1 MIEIQID
8 DRVKKV
14 STEMT
19 IRQYKKYF
27 NNKTK
32 YEGNPLMMLSLLVDE
47 PVDVLRD
54 LPKNQVD
61 FVLNYLSDEITKNP
75 MGDLVMTFEHDGIK
89 YGLENDW
96 SNLAWG
102 AWVDLEI
109 LSSEDIDNNIDH
121 ILAVMYR
128 PVLTNKGTDYTIESY
143 KSKSVLTRK
152 KIFEDLPVKYWF
164 NFAGFFFSNRQN
176 IHLRYQQFFEIDQQ
190 DESTDSKDTQE
201 TPEIPKRESVSRFY
215 FSLTFNLAND
225 DLTKIQQIEEMNVY
239 LVLNAASFLKD
250 RRIKEENE
258 LKKLRNQKIS

>member
-164 NFAGFFFSNRQN
+164 NFAGFFFQIVKIYISDINNSLKLTNKMNRLILKTHKKLPKYLREKVSLDSILVSPSTSQTTTLPKSNR
-176 IHLRYQQFFEIDQQ
+176 
-190 DESTDSKDTQE
+190 
-201 TPEIPKRESVSRFY
+201 
-215 FSLTFNLAND
+215 
-225 DLTKIQQIEEMNVY
+225 
-239 LVLNAASFLKD
+239 
-250 RRIKEENE
+250 
-258 LKKLRNQKIS
+258 